1 MTDENKVLIS
11 SLGGVELVLSALGN
25 HPSHVGVQEKGL
37 VALGNLAVN
46 GSLGGV
52 EAVELCVWMTVV
64 NRDRRE

>member
-1 MTDENKVLIS
+1 MTDKNNVLIS

-37 VALGNLAVN
+37 AALRNLAVN

-52 EAVELCVWMTVV
+52 KVVE
-64 NRDRRE
+64 